1 MSKMTKLNKEQLK
14 QWEEHKSAISDER
27 DALETEIDAYN
38 ALMNETWERV
48 ENALLSLN
56 EKIAQAE
63 EWRGEIASEMQDYF
77 DERTERWQEGD
88 AGCAY
93 QEWISEWEIEL
104 SEVELEAPPEVEM
117 PDDDAGTTLEN
128 LTESPSV

>member
-1 MSKMTKLNKEQLK
+1 MKKLNKAQLAK
-14 QWEEHKSAISDER
+14 WEEFKAAISDER

-48 ENALLSLN
+48 ESALLSLN
-56 EKIAQAE
+56 EKIVAAE
-63 EWRGEIASEMQDYF
+63 EWRGEIAAEMQQYF
-77 DERTERWQEGD
+77 DERSERWQEGD

-93 QEWISEWEIEL
+93 QDWINDWESEL
-104 SEVELEAPPEVEM
+104 SEVELEAPEDVEM

-128 LTESPSV
+128 LTEDPSG